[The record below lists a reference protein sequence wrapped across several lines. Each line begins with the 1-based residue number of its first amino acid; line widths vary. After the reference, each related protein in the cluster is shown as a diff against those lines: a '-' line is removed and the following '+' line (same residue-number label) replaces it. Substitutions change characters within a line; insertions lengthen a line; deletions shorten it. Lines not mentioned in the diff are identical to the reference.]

1 MQQRPITLRTVVRG
15 HAFAARPPDS
25 SGPVEGSAVQL
36 VREVTNPSD
45 PLAVAVWYDDGR
57 HLWRLGYLD
66 RAVAARVA
74 ERLDD
79 GVTPAATFD
88 GWLPEPDGRWQRPV
102 VAVDATVFGLAMA
115 GSAGSRSQ
123 HGAGV
128 ETVSSTSYRPQPSN
142 EMPSMA
148 AERPVR
154 LWGRPPGSR
163 RRPTGA
169 IPGPT

>member
-1 MQQRPITLRTVVRG
+1 VQQRPNTLRTVVRG
-15 HAFAARPPDS
+15 HAFAARPPDAP
-25 SGPVEGSAVQL
+25 GPVEGSPVQL

-79 GVTPAATFD
+79 GVTTVATFD

-102 VAVDATVFGLAMA
+102 VAVDATMFGFAVS
-115 GSAGSRSQ
+115 GQPGRRRR
-123 HGAGV
+123 HDAGV
-128 ETVSSTSYRPQPSN
+128 EKVPSANYRPRQSN
-142 EMPSMA
+142 DMPSMA

-163 RRPTGA
+163 RRSTTA
-169 IPGPT
+169 APGQP

>member
-1 MQQRPITLRTVVRG
+1 MEQQPTTLRTVVRG

-25 SGPVEGSAVQL
+25 PSPVEGSSVQL
-36 VREVTNPSD
+36 VREVNNPSD

-88 GWLPEPDGRWQRPV
+88 GWLPEADGRWQRPV
-102 VAVDATVFGLAMA
+102 VAVDATVFGLTKHGNSCQQARHDAPGEMSSS
-115 GSAGSRSQ
+115 GGYEPHSSRD
-123 HGAGV
+123 
-128 ETVSSTSYRPQPSN
+128 
-142 EMPSMA
+142 MPAVA

-163 RRPTGA
+163 RRPMSAMQGQ
-169 IPGPT
+169 P